1 MSNAYYPPIDE
12 ATIRMLPV
20 LAKQLQAEGSVN
32 YLQGSPYKP
41 EICEI
46 LRQHLLEKMGPA
58 GPANPLAGSG
68 DSEEDLAY
76 VEKLLASGGVERE
89 LASLYGKLSRFGNG
103 LTAEDTSEMASFFRV
118 STSLMTKIVELQE
131 KASGISQFIAFK
143 NRVMGLLSDVMSVD
157 QRNVFMEALERDF
170 GAEEKKTQKEPK
182 EPKDLK

>member
-20 LAKQLQAEGSVN
+20 LAKQIQADGSVN

-46 LRQHLLEKMGPA
+46 LRQHLLEKNGPGGSGSA
-58 GPANPLAGSG
+58 GPTNPLAGNG
-68 DSEEDLAY
+68 GSEEDLAY

-89 LASLYGKLSRFGNG
+89 LASLYGKLSRFGDG

-157 QRNVFMEALERDF
+157 QRNIFMEAIERDF
-170 GAEEKKTQKEPK
+170 GESPNKS
-182 EPKDLK
+182 

>member
-20 LAKQLQAEGSVN
+20 LAKQIQAEGSVN

-46 LRQHLLEKMGPA
+46 LRQHLLEKMGLGAAA
-58 GPANPLAGSG
+58 GPANPLVGNG

-89 LASLYGKLSRFGNG
+89 LASLYGKLSRFGDG

-157 QRNVFMEALERDF
+157 QRNIFMEAIERDF
-170 GAEEKKTQKEPK
+170 GGEEKKT
-182 EPKDLK
+182 

>member
-1 MSNAYYPPIDE
+1 
-12 ATIRMLPV
+12 MLPL
-20 LAKQLQAEGSVN
+20 LATQLKGEGATN

-46 LRQHLLEKMGPA
+46 LRQHLAERMGDSGSA

-76 VEKLLASGGVERE
+76 VERLLASGGVERE
-89 LASLYGKLSRFGNG
+89 LASLYGKLSRFGDG

-157 QRNVFMEALERDF
+157 QRNIFMEAIERDF
-170 GAEEKKTQKEPK
+170 GESPNKS
-182 EPKDLK
+182 

>member
-46 LRQHLLEKMGPA
+46 LRQHLLEKMGSA
-58 GPANPLAGSG
+58 GPANPLVGSG

-89 LASLYGKLSRFGNG
+89 LASLYGKLNRFGNG

-157 QRNVFMEALERDF
+157 QRNIFMEAIERDF
-170 GAEEKKTQKEPK
+170 GESPNKS
-182 EPKDLK
+182 

>member
-20 LAKQLQAEGSVN
+20 LAKQIQAEGSVN

-46 LRQHLLEKMGPA
+46 LRQHLLEKMGSGAAA
-58 GPANPLAGSG
+58 GPANPLAGNG
-68 DSEEDLAY
+68 GSEEDLAY

-89 LASLYGKLSRFGNG
+89 LASLYGKLSRFGDG

-157 QRNVFMEALERDF
+157 QRNIFMEAIERDF
-170 GAEEKKTQKEPK
+170 GESPNKS
-182 EPKDLK
+182 

>member
-20 LAKQLQAEGSVN
+20 LAKQIQAEGSVN

-46 LRQHLLEKMGPA
+46 LRQHLLEKNGPGGSGSI
-58 GPANPLAGSG
+58 GPANPLAGNG
-68 DSEEDLAY
+68 GSEEDLAY

-89 LASLYGKLSRFGNG
+89 LASLYGKLSRFGDG

-157 QRNVFMEALERDF
+157 QRNIFMEAIERDF
-170 GAEEKKTQKEPK
+170 GESPNKS
-182 EPKDLK
+182 

>member
-20 LAKQLQAEGSVN
+20 LAKQIQAEGSVN

-46 LRQHLLEKMGPA
+46 LRQHLLEKMGSA
-58 GPANPLAGSG
+58 SGPANPLAGSG

-76 VEKLLASGGVERE
+76 VERLLASGGVERE

-170 GAEEKKTQKEPK
+170 GGEEKKIQK

>member
-20 LAKQLQAEGSVN
+20 LAKQIQAEGSVN

-46 LRQHLLEKMGPA
+46 LRQHLLEKMGSGSGAAA

-89 LASLYGKLSRFGNG
+89 LASLYGKLSRFGDG

-157 QRNVFMEALERDF
+157 QRNIFMEAIERDF
-170 GAEEKKTQKEPK
+170 GESPNKS
-182 EPKDLK
+182 

>member
-20 LAKQLQAEGSVN
+20 LAKQIQAEGSVN

-46 LRQHLLEKMGPA
+46 LRQHLLEKMGLGAAA

-157 QRNVFMEALERDF
+157 QRNIFMEAIERDF
-170 GAEEKKTQKEPK
+170 GESPNKS
-182 EPKDLK
+182 

>member
-20 LAKQLQAEGSVN
+20 LAKQIQAEGSVN

-46 LRQHLLEKMGPA
+46 LRQHLLEKMGAAA
-58 GPANPLAGSG
+58 GPANPLAGNG
-68 DSEEDLAY
+68 GSEEDLAY

-89 LASLYGKLSRFGNG
+89 LASLYGKLSRFGDG

-157 QRNVFMEALERDF
+157 QRNIFMEAIERDF
-170 GAEEKKTQKEPK
+170 GESPNKS
-182 EPKDLK
+182 

>member
-20 LAKQLQAEGSVN
+20 LAKQIQADGSVN

-46 LRQHLLEKMGPA
+46 LRQHLLEKMGLGAAA
-58 GPANPLAGSG
+58 GPTNPLVGSG

-89 LASLYGKLSRFGNG
+89 LASLYGKLSRFGDG

-157 QRNVFMEALERDF
+157 QRNIFMEAIERDF
-170 GAEEKKTQKEPK
+170 GESPNKS
-182 EPKDLK
+182 

>member
-20 LAKQLQAEGSVN
+20 LAKQIQAEGSVN

-46 LRQHLLEKMGPA
+46 LRQHLLEKNGPGGAA

-76 VEKLLASGGVERE
+76 VERLLASGGVERE
-89 LASLYGKLSRFGNG
+89 LASLYGKLSRFGDG

-157 QRNVFMEALERDF
+157 QRNIFMEALERDF
-170 GAEEKKTQKEPK
+170 GAEDKKT
-182 EPKDLK
+182 